1 MRLYLS
7 SFRLGRYPD
16 RLLSLTGGRRAAV
29 VTNALDHLDPAVR
42 AAGVARELAELSDAG
57 LAPVEADLR
66 DPAALAG
73 LADHDL
79 IWVRGGN
86 VFTLRRV
93 LADTGADAVLTELI
107 RTDTVAYGGYSAGG
121 CVLAPDLAG
130 LERVDDAGSAPILAG
145 LGILDRPFVPHVRS
159 PEHPESHLCDALAAA
174 YTAADRPH
182 WALSDGDVL
191 VVDGDRTDLLTA

>member
-16 RLLSLTGGRRAAV
+16 RLRSLAGGRRTAV
-29 VTNALDHLDPAVR
+29 VANALDDLDPAVR
-42 AAGVARELAELSDAG
+42 AAGVARELAELSGAG

-86 VFTLRRV
+86 VFTLNRV
-93 LADTGADAVLTELI
+93 LAETGAGAVLAGLI
-107 RTDTVAYGGYSAGG
+107 RAGAAYGGYSAGC

-130 LERVDDAGSAPILAG
+130 FERVDDPGPDPVFTG
-145 LGILDRPFVPHVRS
+145 LGVLDRPFVPHVRS
-159 PEHPESHLCDALAAA
+159 PNHPESHLCDALDDHL
-174 YTAADRPH
+174 TAADRPH
-182 WALSDGDVL
+182 WTLSDGDVL
-191 VVDGDRTDLLTA
+191 VVDGDTTTLLTT